1 MRKGVFE
8 ELKVCISNDRL
19 GNKFDTIGV
28 EMFKKLFE
36 TFPEIKDH
44 FCENDVEDM
53 SYGLFEM
60 IYVLVQGSGRDLA
73 NPQSNLR
80 KILREQSMKW
90 VELGLSTHV
99 VYLIGREILEGMET
113 IFGDSVNH
121 SKEKLRNA
129 FAFLWKHSIQFVL
142 HPILLQQNLQAE
154 ALKFYNDVAAELKW
168 KNSKSALGSRGE
180 TVQNASEG
188 LHGTP

>member
-1 MRKGVFE
+1 
-8 ELKVCISNDRL
+8 
-19 GNKFDTIGV
+19 
-28 EMFKKLFE
+28 
-36 TFPEIKDH
+36 
-44 FCENDVEDM
+44 
-53 SYGLFEM
+53 
-60 IYVLVQGSGRDLA
+60 
-73 NPQSNLR
+73 
-80 KILREQSMKW
+80 MKW

-168 KNSKSALGSRGE
+168 STSTKQNRLFEVNMEILATGEYTHTQEELEIGARLAWRNSAKCIGR
-180 TVQNASEG
+180 
-188 LHGTP
+188 